1 MNVGINQILLIL
13 GLQITSKKVTVLQIS
28 TNFPQVVL
36 KCESAAVLCDIQNE
50 YLNKS
55 GTKVYHF
62 KAIILAFY
70 PLLGCDYSM

>member
-36 KCESAAVLCDIQNE
+36 KCESAAVLCDIQ
-50 YLNKS
+50 K
-55 GTKVYHF
+55 
-62 KAIILAFY
+62 
-70 PLLGCDYSM
+70 